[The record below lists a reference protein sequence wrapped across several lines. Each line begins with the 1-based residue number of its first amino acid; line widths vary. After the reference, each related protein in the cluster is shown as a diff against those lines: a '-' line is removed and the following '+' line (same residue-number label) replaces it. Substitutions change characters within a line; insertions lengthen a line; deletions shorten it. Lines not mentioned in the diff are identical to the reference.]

1 MFTIIPMQLT
11 DYDAVM
17 ALIQQT
23 PGVSIRATDSFDN
36 TALSGWTRRED
47 INRYSLMC
55 SSGPN
60 A

>member
-1 MFTIIPMQLT
+1 
-11 DYDAVM
+11 M